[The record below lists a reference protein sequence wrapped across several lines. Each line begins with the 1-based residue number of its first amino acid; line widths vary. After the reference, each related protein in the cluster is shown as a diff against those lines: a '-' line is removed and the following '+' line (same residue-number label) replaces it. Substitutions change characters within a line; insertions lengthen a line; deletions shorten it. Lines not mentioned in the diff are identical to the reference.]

1 MSNRSPSGVL
11 SEYQAVNSIHIYSLA
26 PAPQRD
32 LALLSEVTKSLYEY
46 TVKEDSSTAA
56 EKYGIIGN
64 PSAKRRNR
72 TSKAATPAPT
82 KPPAKPA
89 APAVKAEPAV
99 KSESSSAPAS
109 TKVKK
114 EPAADKAI
122 KKESA
127 PTSSASKPAA
137 PAKKG
142 GAGGIMQ
149 SFAKAAA
156 KPKPKKEPVKE
167 EPALSD
173 DGEADEDDIPTVKTS
188 PRALEARR
196 EAQKKRTEYL
206 RRMMEESS
214 DEDEDKKAKDED
226 EEMEEAPEPEE
237 EPEPEPEPEPAVK
250 KADEGPSEVIAS
262 TEGGRRRGKRRVMQK
277 KRILDDEGFMGTY
290 LDPCLGRCSR
300 LTRSSHYTG
309 ARMGVLLRGRSAA
322 SGEKAHPSTSTDTG
336 LECREVQEASSE
348 DWPGEYHVVLL
359 QKVMNQLM
367 RGCMGVSISVAA
379 YLLASTKLCSCSCR
393 PRLI

>member
-1 MSNRSPSGVL
+1 
-11 SEYQAVNSIHIYSLA
+11 
-26 PAPQRD
+26 
-32 LALLSEVTKSLYEY
+32 VTKSLYEY
-46 TVKEDSSTAA
+46 TVKEDSSKAA

-64 PSAKRRNR
+64 SSAKRRNR
-72 TSKAATPAPT
+72 TSKAVAPAPA
-82 KPPAKPA
+82 KPPVKPA
-89 APAVKAEPAV
+89 APTVKAEPAV
-99 KSESSSAPAS
+99 KAESSSVPAS
-109 TKVKK
+109 TKVKQ
-114 EPAADKAI
+114 ESAVDKAI

-173 DGEADEDDIPTVKTS
+173 DGEADEDDIPTIKTS

-250 KADEGPSEVIAS
+250 KADEGPSEVISS

-290 LDPCLGRCSR
+290 LDPGVDHRSR
-300 LTRSSHYTG
+300 LTRSSHDTG
-309 ARMGVLLRGRSAA
+309 ARMGVLLGGRGATS
-322 SGEKAHPSTSTDTG
+322 SQKAHPCTSTDTDTDTG
-336 LECREVQEASSE
+336 IKCREAQEASTK
-348 DWPGEYHVVLL
+348 DWPGEHHVVLL

-367 RGCMGVSISVAA
+367 RGCSMGVSISIAA
-379 YLLASTKLCSCSCR
+379 YLLASTKLWSCSFR
-393 PRLI
+393 PKLM